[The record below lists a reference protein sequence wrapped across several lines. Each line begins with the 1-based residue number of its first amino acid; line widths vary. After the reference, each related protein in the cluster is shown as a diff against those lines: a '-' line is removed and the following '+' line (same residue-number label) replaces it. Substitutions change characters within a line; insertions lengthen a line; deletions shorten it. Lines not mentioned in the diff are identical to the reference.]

1 MMAYRTILL
10 ICCVMLALAGS
21 GCLTASPSTEK
32 SDTPTSDHTIRVI
45 PVNETGD
52 DGPVIQNGT
61 ALLAEHDE
69 LQEVAMQTPQ
79 SGMSRAISPET
90 AHAIRDDVGAA
101 NFYLST
107 TNETYRVTLI
117 KEA

>member
-1 MMAYRTILL
+1 MAHRTVLL
-10 ICCVMLALAGS
+10 VCCVMVALAGS
-21 GCLTASPSTEK
+21 GCLAASPSTETP
-32 SDTPTSDHTIRVI
+32 DTPTSDHMIRVI

-52 DGPVIQNGT
+52 DGPIIQNGT
-61 ALLAEHDE
+61 ALLAEHDG
-69 LQEVAMQTPQ
+69 LRVVVMQTPQ
-79 SGMSRAISPET
+79 SGIAQEISPET

-101 NFYLST
+101 NFYLFA

>member
-1 MMAYRTILL
+1 
-10 ICCVMLALAGS
+10 MLALVGS
-21 GCLTASPSTEK
+21 GCLGAPPSTETP
-32 SDTPTSDHTIRVI
+32 DTPTSDHTIRVS

-69 LQEVAMQTPQ
+69 LREVVMQTPQ
-79 SGMSRAISPET
+79 SGMTREISPET

-101 NFYLST
+101 NFYLFA